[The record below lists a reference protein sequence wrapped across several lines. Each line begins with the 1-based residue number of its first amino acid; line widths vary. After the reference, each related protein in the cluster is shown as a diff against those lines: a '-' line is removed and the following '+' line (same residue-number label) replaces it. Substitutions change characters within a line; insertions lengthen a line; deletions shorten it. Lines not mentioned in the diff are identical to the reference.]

1 MDNITHSL
9 VGALTAE
16 SALAFLKIKS
26 PDQEVSRRTRISF
39 WLSALIANNFCD
51 IDFVISLFLKP
62 THLQYLLHHR
72 GHTHT
77 FILAPLEA
85 ALIFLGFW
93 GWGKIRK
100 VSWEKREL
108 WGMGFLS
115 FLGIILHLLLDSL
128 NQYGIHPFWPFY
140 NGWIYA
146 DMMFIV
152 EPWLWVTLLPL
163 LFFASHNKYL
173 RAFLGSVFI
182 AGLGLIWFSGFIPWA
197 IALAV
202 TLWSAI
208 LFLLFMYYGNH
219 TRLAICYSAISL
231 ICLTFSLESHWVKK
245 EIRERF
251 EAEQP
256 GVLVNDVILSPFP
269 SNPVCWYVVTVE
281 TLPTRINIK
290 LRRGVVT
297 LFSNL
302 YSPEDCLHLVSKKE
316 NFSKTHPQVIW
327 TTEIKLPLEELK
339 RLSKE
344 NCVAAAQLKFLRA
357 PFWYRQ
363 EGKLYLADL
372 RFETGTRGNFSKME
386 VPPHPSHC
394 PRFVPPWLEPR
405 SDLLND

>member
-26 PDQEVSRRTRISF
+26 PDQDVPRRTRISF

-51 IDFVISLFLKP
+51 LDFFISLFLKP
-62 THLQYLLHHR
+62 AKLQYLLHHR
-72 GHTHT
+72 GHSHT
-77 FILAPLEA
+77 FILAPVEA
-85 ALIFLGFW
+85 ALIYFGFW
-93 GWGKIRK
+93 GWGKFRK
-100 VSWEKREL
+100 MAWEKREL
-108 WGMGFLS
+108 WGIGFLS
-115 FLGIILHLLLDSL
+115 FLGIVLHLLLDSL

-173 RAFLGSVFI
+173 RAFLVSIFI
-182 AGLGLIWFSGFIPWA
+182 SGLGLTWFSGFIPWA

-202 TLWSAI
+202 TLWSGI
-208 LFLLFMYYGNH
+208 LFAVFRHYGNH
-219 TRLAICYSAISL
+219 TRLAVCYSAVGL

-245 EIRERF
+245 EIRQRF
-251 EAEQP
+251 EQEEP

-290 LRRGVVT
+290 LRRGVVS

-302 YSPEDCLHLVSKKE
+302 YSPEDCLHLVSSKE
-316 NFSKTHPQVIW
+316 VFNKTHPHVAW
-327 TTEIKLPLEELK
+327 TTEIRLPREELK
-339 RLSKE
+339 KLYKE

-363 EGKLYLADL
+363 GGKLYLADL

-386 VPPHPSHC
+386 IPSSPNSC